1 MSSTHYRR
9 TKLQYD
15 LDKVLSEF
23 KSISPRIQWLITG
36 GSSQTCVQY
45 STRTSMSVS
54 PNSWTD
60 GAGSFKNTDKDEADY
75 NQLNPVYKGTV
86 FEQIINDLDGLRA
99 RVMTRSRHSCY
110 SMHKD
115 RTLRYHLA
123 MNTNPYAYM
132 YFPDDLN
139 SSEFYSTAGEH
150 EIVHIPADG
159 YIYETDTRLWHSAI
173 NCGNDSRTHFVLASV
188 TYKE

>member
-23 KSISPRIQWLITG
+23 KSMSPRIQWLITG

-99 RVMTRSRHSCY
+99 RVMTRSRHSCCAW
-110 SMHKD
+110 
-115 RTLRYHLA
+115 LCC
-123 MNTNPYAYM
+123 
-132 YFPDDLN
+132 
-139 SSEFYSTAGEH
+139 
-150 EIVHIPADG
+150 V
-159 YIYETDTRLWHSAI
+159 
-173 NCGNDSRTHFVLASV
+173 CC
-188 TYKE
+188 